1 MNRSPLKCFSDGPSR
16 VGPPVSIRAGS
27 SGWLHET
34 ALMSRTGR
42 CVSCGQGRHQG
53 FTLIE
58 LMVVVAVIAILAA
71 IAVPSYANYVKRS
84 RAKSAGADL
93 AALSL
98 NFENYFQRK
107 LAYPKLETTTTAATK
122 TGMPGW
128 APSQGDFFVYTVTS
142 DASADSSGIFYTL
155 TATGSG
161 SMNGCNLVL
170 KNDNTRSIGGGSACG
185 GLASW

>member
-1 MNRSPLKCFSDGPSR
+1 MNIGTSTELPLRSRMGG
-16 VGPPVSIRAGS
+16 VS
-27 SGWLHET
+27 SG
-34 ALMSRTGR
+34 
-42 CVSCGQGRHQG
+42 G

-71 IAVPSYANYVKRS
+71 IALPAYDNYVKKS

-107 LAYPKLETTTTAATK
+107 LAYPVLETTTTADTK

-128 APSQGDFFVYTVTS
+128 TPSQSEFFTYTVTS
-142 DASADSSGIFYTL
+142 VATANADGTFYAL

-161 SMNGCNLVL
+161 GMNGCNLVL
-170 KNDNTRSIGGGSACG
+170 KSDNTRSIAGGSACG